1 MVESFFQQCVQKH
14 FGWLVR
20 DDNFRVV
27 EKKVFGHFNDEEVV
41 FESSRCRISVGQ
53 ERSYA
58 YVLVA
63 PLRSVED
70 IWFYLG
76 GVIKYL
82 TQGTDHSCDFEI
94 PRDIAYETRIEQ
106 AVARFAEILHKY
118 RDRVYEVVS
127 PEAYHSRRADLMKW

>member
-1 MVESFFQQCVQKH
+1 MVESFFQQCVKKH
-14 FGWLVR
+14 FSWLVR

-27 EKKVFGHFNDEEVV
+27 ENKVFGHFDDEEVI

-76 GVIKYL
+76 GVIQYL
-82 TQGTDHSCDFEI
+82 THGADHSCDFDI
-94 PRDIAYETRIEQ
+94 PRSMAYEVRIEQ
-106 AVARFAEILHKY
+106 QVARFAEILYAY
-118 RDRVYEVVS
+118 REQVYEVFS
-127 PEAYHSRRADLMKW
+127 PKIFHHRRAELMKW